1 MDGAGGRG
9 ARRRL
14 GPLSR
19 AASCFRPKLPMI
31 VTTLMLHELDATAHR
46 SSHLSVVPFE
56 RVVLETLSDVGVAF
70 TSERQLDPVLD
81 RLLGT
86 ALQVVRA
93 DAGSVMLLSRER
105 DTLVVVAARG
115 PRARTILGTRQPA
128 DRSVAGWALRAG
140 ETVLLHGSAELSPV
154 SDHPRELA
162 SSVVVP
168 LALSGR
174 LVGVLNASREPG
186 APRMDEQTARL
197 LELLANQAAILI
209 DNAQMLDELQRKDQR
224 LEQLVDQ
231 LLGETGRRPATSVEL
246 LAPLTRREQQVLE
259 LLVDG
264 LTNREIAMRLVVE
277 PDTIKDHVQSIIKK
291 LGATDR
297 THAAVIAVRGGIV
310 L

>member
-1 MDGAGGRG
+1 M
-9 ARRRL
+9 
-14 GPLSR
+14 
-19 AASCFRPKLPMI
+19 PMI
-31 VTTLMLHELDATAHR
+31 VTSLMLQEIATDRTTLM
-46 SSHLSVVPFE
+46 SVDLASVPYE
-56 RVVLETLSDVGVAF
+56 RAVLETLAEVGIAF

-115 PRARTILGTRQPA
+115 ARARTILGTRQPA

-140 ETVLLHGSAELSPV
+140 ETVLLHGGAYAQPSSAQPS

-162 SSVVVP
+162 SAVVVP

-186 APRMDEQTARL
+186 APRMDEEASRL

-209 DNAQMLDELQRKDQR
+209 DSVQMLDELQRKDQR

-231 LLGETGRRPATSVEL
+231 LLGETGRRPATSVDL

-264 LTNREIAMRLVVE
+264 LTNREIALRLVVE
-277 PDTIKDHVQSIIKK
+277 PDTVKDHVQSIIKK

-310 L
+310 S

>member
-1 MDGAGGRG
+1 MLQEVVAEE
-9 ARRRL
+9 
-14 GPLSR
+14 R
-19 AASCFRPKLPMI
+19 A
-31 VTTLMLHELDATAHR
+31 
-46 SSHLSVVPFE
+46 
-56 RVVLETLSDVGVAF
+56 VLETLSEVGVAF
-70 TSERQLDPVLD
+70 TNERQLEPVLD

-115 PRARTILGTRQPA
+115 PRARAIIGSRQPA
-128 DRSVAGWALRAG
+128 DRSIAGWALRAG
-140 ETVLLHGSAELSPV
+140 ETVLLHGGAYSQPT

-162 SSVVVP
+162 SSIVVP

-186 APRMDEQTARL
+186 AARMDDTSVRL

-209 DNAQMLDELQRKDQR
+209 DSVQMLDELQRKDQR

-231 LLGETGRRPATSVEL
+231 LLGETGRRPATSVDL

-259 LLVDG
+259 QLVDG
-264 LTNREIAMRLVVE
+264 LTNREIALRLVVE
-277 PDTIKDHVQSIIKK
+277 PDTVKDHVQSIIKK

-310 L
+310 S

>member
-1 MDGAGGRG
+1 MLQELSAYDRPARSGA
-9 ARRRL
+9 
-14 GPLSR
+14 
-19 AASCFRPKLPMI
+19 
-31 VTTLMLHELDATAHR
+31 TLMAGPT
-46 SSHLSVVPFE
+46 E
-56 RVVLETLSDVGVAF
+56 RVVLETLADVGIAF
-70 TSERQLDPVLD
+70 TNERQLDPVLD
-81 RLLGT
+81 RILGT
-86 ALQVVRA
+86 ALQVVHA

-128 DRSVAGWALRAG
+128 DRSIAGWALRAG
-140 ETVLLHGSAELSPV
+140 ETVLLHGVAGSALAAPS
-154 SDHPRELA
+154 SDHPRDLA

-186 APRMDEQTARL
+186 APRMGESSARL

-209 DNAQMLDELQRKDQR
+209 DSVQMLDELQRKDQR

-231 LLGETGRRPATSVEL
+231 LLGETGRRAAAPVDL

-277 PDTIKDHVQSIIKK
+277 PDTVKDHVQSIIKK

-310 L
+310 S

>member
-1 MDGAGGRG
+1 
-9 ARRRL
+9 
-14 GPLSR
+14 
-19 AASCFRPKLPMI
+19 
-31 VTTLMLHELDATAHR
+31 MLHELSSPRQELSPNGRLTARSDERAVLDALA
-46 SSHLSVVPFE
+46 E
-56 RVVLETLSDVGVAF
+56 VGVAF
-70 TSERQLDPVLD
+70 TTERQLDPVLD
-81 RLLGT
+81 RLLES
-86 ALQVVRA
+86 ALNVVRA

-140 ETVLLHGSAELSPV
+140 ETVLLHGSASEQPA

-162 SSVVVP
+162 SAVVVP
-168 LALSGR
+168 LALGGR

-186 APRMDEQTARL
+186 ATRMDERSARL

-209 DNAQMLDELQRKDQR
+209 DSAQMLEELQRKDQR

-231 LLGETGRRPATSVEL
+231 LLGETGRRPAASVEL

-264 LTNREIAMRLVVE
+264 LTNREIALRLVVE
-277 PDTIKDHVQSIIKK
+277 PDTVKDHVQSIIKK

-297 THAAVIAVRGGIV
+297 THAAVIAVRGGLV
-310 L
+310 S

>member
-1 MDGAGGRG
+1 
-9 ARRRL
+9 
-14 GPLSR
+14 
-19 AASCFRPKLPMI
+19 
-31 VTTLMLHELDATAHR
+31 MLQELAPQRTGLLADMPR
-46 SSHLSVVPFE
+46 E
-56 RVVLETLSDVGVAF
+56 RVVLDALVEVGASF
-70 TSERQLDPVLD
+70 TAERQLEPVLD

-105 DTLVVVAARG
+105 DSLVVVAARG

-128 DRSVAGWALRAG
+128 DRSISGWALRAG
-140 ETVLLHGSAELSPV
+140 ETVLLHGDEPS
-154 SDHPRELA
+154 SDHPRDLA

-174 LVGVLNASREPG
+174 LVGVMNASREPG
-186 APRMDEQTARL
+186 APRMDQQAARL
-197 LELLANQAAILI
+197 LELLANQATII
-209 DNAQMLDELQRKDQR
+209 VDNAQMLDELQRKDQR

-231 LLGETGRRPATSVEL
+231 LLGETGRRPATQVEL

-310 L
+310 N

>member
-1 MDGAGGRG
+1 MPMLVTSLMHELATI
-9 ARRRL
+9 
-14 GPLSR
+14 R
-19 AASCFRPKLPMI
+19 AALTSEDLPS
-31 VTTLMLHELDATAHR
+31 A
-46 SSHLSVVPFE
+46 PYE
-56 RVVLETLSDVGVAF
+56 RAVLETLAEVGVAF
-70 TSERQLDPVLD
+70 TNERQLDPVLD

-93 DAGSVMLLSRER
+93 DAGSVMLLVRER

-115 PRARTILGTRQPA
+115 PRARAILGTRQPA
-128 DRSVAGWALRAG
+128 DRSVSGWALRAG
-140 ETVLLHGSAELSPV
+140 ETVPLHGGAYTQPS

-162 SSVVVP
+162 SSIVVP

-186 APRMDEQTARL
+186 APRMDQNAVRL

-209 DNAQMLDELQRKDQR
+209 DSVQMLDELQRKDQR

-231 LLGETGRRPATSVEL
+231 LLGETGRRPATSVDL

-264 LTNREIAMRLVVE
+264 LTNREIALRLVVE
-277 PDTIKDHVQSIIKK
+277 PDTVKDHVQSIIKK

-310 L
+310 S

>member
-1 MDGAGGRG
+1 M
-9 ARRRL
+9 L
-14 GPLSR
+14 QELVSQSLPPSGPSLLVVAEER
-19 AASCFRPKLPMI
+19 A
-31 VTTLMLHELDATAHR
+31 
-46 SSHLSVVPFE
+46 
-56 RVVLETLSDVGVAF
+56 VLETLSEVGVAF
-70 TSERQLDPVLD
+70 TNERQLDPVLD

-86 ALQVVRA
+86 VLQVVRA

-115 PRARTILGTRQPA
+115 PRARAIIGTRQPA

-140 ETVLLHGSAELSPV
+140 ETVLLHGGAYTQPS
-154 SDHPRELA
+154 SDHPRDLA
-162 SSVVVP
+162 SAIVVP

-186 APRMDEQTARL
+186 APRMDDNVVRL

-209 DNAQMLDELQRKDQR
+209 DSVQMLDELQRKDQR

-231 LLGETGRRPATSVEL
+231 LLGETGRRPTASVDL

-259 LLVDG
+259 QLVDG
-264 LTNREIAMRLVVE
+264 LTNREIASRLVVE
-277 PDTIKDHVQSIIKK
+277 PDTVKDHVQSIIKK

-310 L
+310 S

>member
-1 MDGAGGRG
+1 MLQELVVVAEE
-9 ARRRL
+9 
-14 GPLSR
+14 R
-19 AASCFRPKLPMI
+19 A
-31 VTTLMLHELDATAHR
+31 
-46 SSHLSVVPFE
+46 
-56 RVVLETLSDVGVAF
+56 VLETLSEVGVAF
-70 TSERQLDPVLD
+70 TNERQLEPVLD

-86 ALQVVRA
+86 ALHVVRA

-105 DTLVVVAARG
+105 DTLVVIAARG
-115 PRARTILGTRQPA
+115 PRARAIIGTRQPA

-140 ETVLLHGSAELSPV
+140 ETVLLHGGAYAQPS
-154 SDHPRELA
+154 SDHPRDLA
-162 SSVVVP
+162 SAIVVP

-186 APRMDEQTARL
+186 TPRMDDTAVRL

-209 DNAQMLDELQRKDQR
+209 DSVQMLDELQRKDQR

-231 LLGETGRRPATSVEL
+231 LLGETGRRPTTSVDL

-259 LLVDG
+259 QLVDG
-264 LTNREIAMRLVVE
+264 LTNREIASRLVVE
-277 PDTIKDHVQSIIKK
+277 PDTVKDHVQSIIKK

-310 L
+310 S

>member
-1 MDGAGGRG
+1 MLQEVVSHHLAPV
-9 ARRRL
+9 L
-14 GPLSR
+14 
-19 AASCFRPKLPMI
+19 AAP
-31 VTTLMLHELDATAHR
+31 DDQA
-46 SSHLSVVPFE
+46 
-56 RVVLETLSDVGVAF
+56 VLETLSDIGIAF
-70 TSERQLDPVLD
+70 TNERQLDPVLD

-86 ALQVVRA
+86 VLQVVRA
-93 DAGSVMLLSRER
+93 DAGSMMLLSRER

-128 DRSVAGWALRAG
+128 DRSVSGWALRAG
-140 ETVLLHGSAELSPV
+140 ETVLLHGGAYTQPT

-186 APRMDEQTARL
+186 APRMDEHTARL
-197 LELLANQAAILI
+197 LELVANQAAILI
-209 DNAQMLDELQRKDQR
+209 DSVQMLEELQRKDQR

-231 LLGETGRRPATSVEL
+231 LLGETGRRPATSVDL

-264 LTNREIAMRLVVE
+264 LTNREIALRLVVE
-277 PDTIKDHVQSIIKK
+277 PDTVKDHVQSIIKK

-310 L
+310 S

>member
-1 MDGAGGRG
+1 MMSTSQMLQELAT
-9 ARRRL
+9 A
-14 GPLSR
+14 GPLL
-19 AASCFRPKLPMI
+19 A
-31 VTTLMLHELDATAHR
+31 
-46 SSHLSVVPFE
+46 VVPEE
-56 RVVLETLSDVGVAF
+56 RAVLETLSDIGVSF
-70 TSERQLDPVLD
+70 TNERQLDPVLD

-86 ALQVVRA
+86 ALHIVHA

-128 DRSVAGWALRAG
+128 DRSIAGWALRAG
-140 ETVLLHGSAELSPV
+140 ETVLLHGGAYPGTVSQPS
-154 SDHPRELA
+154 SDHPRDLA

-168 LALSGR
+168 LALTGR

-186 APRMDEQTARL
+186 APRMDESTARL

-209 DNAQMLDELQRKDQR
+209 DSVQMLDELQRKDQR

-231 LLGETGRRPATSVEL
+231 LLGETGRRPAVNVEL

-277 PDTIKDHVQSIIKK
+277 PDTVKDHVQSIIKK

-310 L
+310 S

>member
-1 MDGAGGRG
+1 
-9 ARRRL
+9 
-14 GPLSR
+14 
-19 AASCFRPKLPMI
+19 MI
-31 VTTLMLHELDATAHR
+31 VANPMLQKLAPTPFVSAGQPVLATGSTFGTAVH
-46 SSHLSVVPFE
+46 E
-56 RVVLETLSDVGVAF
+56 RVVLETLADVGVSF
-70 TSERQLDPVLD
+70 TNERQLDPVLD

-86 ALQVVRA
+86 ALQVVHA
-93 DAGSVMLLSRER
+93 DAGSFMLLSRER

-128 DRSVAGWALRAG
+128 DRSIAGWALRAG
-140 ETVLLHGSAELSPV
+140 ETVLLHGGAYPGAAGSQPS

-168 LALSGR
+168 LALTGR

-186 APRMDEQTARL
+186 APRMDESTARL

-209 DNAQMLDELQRKDQR
+209 DSVQMLDELQRKDQR

-231 LLGETGRRPATSVEL
+231 LLGETGRRPAVNVEL

-277 PDTIKDHVQSIIKK
+277 PDTVKDHVQSIIKK

-310 L
+310 S

>member
-1 MDGAGGRG
+1 
-9 ARRRL
+9 
-14 GPLSR
+14 
-19 AASCFRPKLPMI
+19 MI
-31 VTTLMLHELDATAHR
+31 VTGPMLQELASRTLHTAPTHERA
-46 SSHLSVVPFE
+46 
-56 RVVLETLSDVGVAF
+56 VLETLAEVGAAF
-70 TSERQLDPVLD
+70 TAERQLDPVLD

-86 ALQVVRA
+86 ALLIVRA
-93 DAGSVMLLSRER
+93 DAGSIMLLTRER

-140 ETVLLHGSAELSPV
+140 ETVLLHGGAYQQPL

-162 SSVVVP
+162 SSIVVP

-174 LVGVLNASREPG
+174 LVGVMNASREPG
-186 APRMDEQTARL
+186 TPRMDDQAARL

-209 DNAQMLDELQRKDQR
+209 DSVQMLEELQRKDQR

-231 LLGETGRRPATSVEL
+231 LLGETGRRPSASVEL
-246 LAPLTRREQQVLE
+246 LAPLTRRESQVLE

-264 LTNREIAMRLVVE
+264 LTNREIGVRLVVE
-277 PDTIKDHVQSIIKK
+277 PDTVKDHVQSIIKK

-310 L
+310 S

>member
-1 MDGAGGRG
+1 
-9 ARRRL
+9 
-14 GPLSR
+14 
-19 AASCFRPKLPMI
+19 MI
-31 VTTLMLHELDATAHR
+31 VTSLMLQELSAYDRPAR
-46 SSHLSVVPFE
+46 PGSVLMAGPAE
-56 RVVLETLSDVGVAF
+56 RVVLETLADVGVAF
-70 TSERQLDPVLD
+70 TNERQLDPVLD
-81 RLLGT
+81 RILGT
-86 ALQVVRA
+86 ALQVVHA

-128 DRSVAGWALRAG
+128 DRSIAGWALRAG
-140 ETVLLHGSAELSPV
+140 ETVLLHGSAASVSPLSAPS
-154 SDHPRELA
+154 SDHPRDLA

-186 APRMDEQTARL
+186 APRMDEGTARL

-209 DNAQMLDELQRKDQR
+209 DSVQMVDELQRKDQR

-231 LLGETGRRPATSVEL
+231 LLGETGRRAAAPVDL

-277 PDTIKDHVQSIIKK
+277 PDTVKDHVQSIIKK

-310 L
+310 S

>member
-1 MDGAGGRG
+1 MLQE
-9 ARRRL
+9 L
-14 GPLSR
+14 GPHRTAQASAAVLAAPDER
-19 AASCFRPKLPMI
+19 A
-31 VTTLMLHELDATAHR
+31 
-46 SSHLSVVPFE
+46 
-56 RVVLETLSDVGVAF
+56 VLEALSEVGVAF
-70 TSERQLDPVLD
+70 TNERQLDPVLD

-93 DAGSVMLLSRER
+93 DAGSIMLLSRER

-140 ETVLLHGSAELSPV
+140 ETVLLHGGAYAGPSTTQPS

-162 SSVVVP
+162 SSIVVP

-174 LVGVLNASREPG
+174 LVGVMNASREPG
-186 APRMDEQTARL
+186 APRMDEHAALL

-209 DNAQMLDELQRKDQR
+209 DSVQMLDELQRKDQR

-231 LLGETGRRPATSVEL
+231 LLGETGRRPATSIDL

-277 PDTIKDHVQSIIKK
+277 PDTVKDHVQSIIKK

-310 L
+310 S

>member
-1 MDGAGGRG
+1 MIGLASQAMLQEVVPHYSAPDE
-9 ARRRL
+9 
-14 GPLSR
+14 R
-19 AASCFRPKLPMI
+19 A
-31 VTTLMLHELDATAHR
+31 VLDA
-46 SSHLSVVPFE
+46 LV
-56 RVVLETLSDVGVAF
+56 DVGMSY
-70 TSERQLDPVLD
+70 TNERQLDPVLD

-93 DAGSVMLLSRER
+93 DAGSIMLLSRER

-115 PRARTILGTRQPA
+115 PRARTIIGTRQPA
-128 DRSVAGWALRAG
+128 DRSVSGWALRAG
-140 ETVLLHGSAELSPV
+140 ESVLLHGGAYTQPT
-154 SDHPRELA
+154 SDHPRDLT

-186 APRMDEQTARL
+186 TARMDEDSVRL
-197 LELLANQAAILI
+197 LELLSNQAAILI
-209 DNAQMLDELQRKDQR
+209 DSAQMLDELQRKDQR

-231 LLGETGRRPATSVEL
+231 LLGETERRPATNVEL

-259 LLVDG
+259 QLVDG
-264 LTNREIAMRLVVE
+264 LTNREIALRLVVE
-277 PDTIKDHVQSIIKK
+277 PDTVKDHVQSIIKK

-310 L
+310 S

>member
-1 MDGAGGRG
+1 MLDELA
-9 ARRRL
+9 
-14 GPLSR
+14 PLRASR
-19 AASCFRPKLPMI
+19 SNAAVLDDRA
-31 VTTLMLHELDATAHR
+31 VLDALA
-46 SSHLSVVPFE
+46 E
-56 RVVLETLSDVGVAF
+56 VGVAF
-70 TSERQLDPVLD
+70 TNERQLDPVLD

-86 ALQVVRA
+86 TLQVVRA
-93 DAGSVMLLSRER
+93 DAGSIMLLSRER

-115 PRARTILGTRQPA
+115 PRARSILGSRQPA
-128 DRSVAGWALRAG
+128 DRSIAGWALRAG
-140 ETVLLHGSAELSPV
+140 ETVLLHGGAYAQPS
-154 SDHPRELA
+154 SDHPRDLA

-168 LALSGR
+168 LALTGR
-174 LVGVLNASREPG
+174 LVGVINASREPG
-186 APRMDEQTARL
+186 APRMDENAAHL

-209 DNAQMLDELQRKDQR
+209 DSFQMLDELQRKDQALPPLHDR
-224 LEQLVDQ
+224 

-264 LTNREIAMRLVVE
+264 LTNREIALRLVVE

-310 L
+310 S